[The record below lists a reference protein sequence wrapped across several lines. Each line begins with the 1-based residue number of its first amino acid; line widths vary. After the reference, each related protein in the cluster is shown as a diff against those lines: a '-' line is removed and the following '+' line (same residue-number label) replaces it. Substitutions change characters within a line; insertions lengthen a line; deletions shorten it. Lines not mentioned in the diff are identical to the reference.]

1 MDGFNFKAGDKQI
14 EEWMYR
20 IHACIPS
27 MVLEE
32 KKKKKKHIHI
42 LHHLSKIISHDLFE
56 LASHSNNDNQSKSDK
71 ALLNALALSDV
82 FFDFII
88 GMFSIIHTSQVAHLI
103 HVYFESLEASMD
115 HNDTWSMRCS
125 CHLRI
130 RAIEKL
136 TVMPRF
142 IALNFPPKYAS
153 YFKGSHDC
161 ALSSNESTF
170 QFKDNDRLPETQWL
184 ATLLGNNCLSTC
196 SICSEAVQVSNL
208 TSYIQLLT
216 NEFPRC
222 MDDQVTF
229 LMYHCE
235 ILSFQLDPFVIK
247 MMIISHFVN
256 FPMQILPSEMILL
269 VHAQN

>member
-1 MDGFNFKAGDKQI
+1 M
-14 EEWMYR
+14 
-20 IHACIPS
+20 
-27 MVLEE
+27 
-32 KKKKKKHIHI
+32 
-42 LHHLSKIISHDLFE
+42 
-56 LASHSNNDNQSKSDK
+56 ASHSNNDNQSKSDK
-71 ALLNALALSDV
+71 ALYNALALSDV
-82 FFDFII
+82 FLDFII

-103 HVYFESLEASMD
+103 HVYFE
-115 HNDTWSMRCS
+115 
-125 CHLRI
+125 RI

-136 TVMPRF
+136 TVMPQF

-153 YFKGSHDC
+153 YFKRSHDC

-256 FPMQILPSEMILL
+256 FPMQILPSEMMLL